1 MKNKE
6 QEKAPAA
13 PSAENSGSGESMPEE
28 IKGKLAEYESKVF
41 ELTRKISE
49 MESNQKDLSIKK
61 AFKELLAG
69 YNLESKAEVLLK
81 LLPEQELRLDK
92 EGRLKDGE
100 KIITKLKEKLPELF
114 SPGKTP
120 DIHPALSR
128 APQKAPYPSKPKT
141 LTFEEVRKL
150 AAQKYKMLKMK

>member
-28 IKGKLAEYESKVF
+28 IKSKLAEYESKVF

-100 KIITKLKEKLPELF
+100 KIITKLKEKLPKR
-114 SPGKTP
+114 G
-120 DIHPALSR
+120 
-128 APQKAPYPSKPKT
+128 
-141 LTFEEVRKL
+141 
-150 AAQKYKMLKMK
+150 